1 MKKLL
6 YIVFIFNFLFSL
18 LTAILPLL
26 VYEISGNAITSGYVL
41 GTFMVAL
48 LCTRIFLLK
57 VYFKETVLL
66 KVGLSLYC
74 LGFSLLILDAS
85 SLFLYFL
92 GAAVLGISVG
102 IISPLLIT
110 IISSRSGNTK
120 LQVGLH
126 NSFMGVGSAIAP
138 FFGLFLYYQMDEMM
152 YLYLILFL
160 ISLTIAIPGFLIKE
174 DATEIKFKSRIKSID
189 KSVFSKEYVVN
200 YLSFLLIS
208 VSYGSIIAFLPILF
222 GEMNLRIDIFYFF
235 FWVSFLIAQVYMIKI
250 SDYLSEIFL
259 LPISVFLIA
268 LSTFLLGATTNY
280 VLLLFNALVFGFF
293 YGGVMNLFYNRIAK
307 VEDTTSKTDTFS
319 IFGLMSFL
327 GVALGSILLGSIAN
341 KSLEYVFYAAAIFP
355 ICALIVY
362 ILFPYLA
369 ATKSKVSLKG
379 SNTNGE

>member
-1 MKKLL
+1 
-6 YIVFIFNFLFSL
+6 
-18 LTAILPLL
+18 
-26 VYEISGNAITSGYVL
+26 
-41 GTFMVAL
+41 
-48 LCTRIFLLK
+48 
-57 VYFKETVLL
+57 
-66 KVGLSLYC
+66 
-74 LGFSLLILDAS
+74 
-85 SLFLYFL
+85 
-92 GAAVLGISVG
+92 
-102 IISPLLIT
+102 
-110 IISSRSGNTK
+110 
-120 LQVGLH
+120 
-126 NSFMGVGSAIAP
+126 
-138 FFGLFLYYQMDEMM
+138 
-152 YLYLILFL
+152 
-160 ISLTIAIPGFLIKE
+160 
-174 DATEIKFKSRIKSID
+174 
-189 KSVFSKEYVVN
+189 
-200 YLSFLLIS
+200 
-208 VSYGSIIAFLPILF
+208 
-222 GEMNLRIDIFYFF
+222 
-235 FWVSFLIAQVYMIKI
+235 MIKI